1 MSFQERNDCANW
13 FRKLSF
19 PLKFDYLYY
28 CFVVGASR
36 QKKITPTSAGFTDVI
51 QHFPEDYSPT
61 SNLIVALL
69 LAAELKNKGVN
80 FADRAL
86 VHQAVRRLIDPNSS
100 TKLSA
105 EGIKEFNAYAAGG
118 FDEIASWFPEAPQE
132 PARFFSVYVEKMS
145 SSRLSLD

>member
-1 MSFQERNDCANW
+1 MSFQQRNDSASW
-13 FRKLSF
+13 FRKLGF
-19 PLKFDYLYY
+19 PRQFDNLYY
-28 CFVVGASR
+28 CFVIGVSF
-36 QKKITPTSAGFTDVI
+36 QKKLSPSSSEVTDVI
-51 QHFPEDYSPT
+51 QHFPEDYAAT

-80 FADRAL
+80 FGDRAL
-86 VHQAVRRLIDPNSS
+86 VHQAVRKLIDPNSS

-132 PARFFSVYVEKMS
+132 PARFYSVYVEK
-145 SSRLSLD
+145 LKAAKISLD